1 MRWLS
6 LSLSA
11 LNKMVD
17 LGRVD
22 ASLGRCLK
30 ELEVRSRSA
39 EA

>member
-1 MRWLS
+1 MTWES
-6 LSLSA
+6 LLLSA
-11 LNKMVD
+11 LNKIVD
-17 LGRVD
+17 SGRVD